1 MCCGAKVEI
10 EDSKISVL
18 DDPRTR
24 YCPLSSS
31 LYGFEEIDRSV
42 VKKII
47 ETKINKRGFTTSKR
61 TFTVEVLVPF
71 GASEVIMSCLEEGL
85 FDCAVTVC
93 EGAGTVLASN
103 PKLVQMIG
111 AFLTGIVETTP
122 VPEII
127 EKLKEYGAIILDE
140 KKASID
146 QVEGVKLAAQRGCKR
161 IAVTIAGFRSWE
173 IAAIR
178 DLELNMNVDVTVLT
192 VCTTR
197 CEERDVE
204 NLMLSDL
211 VWGCNSKIVRENVAS
226 KAIFQLGVS
235 IPVFA
240 LTVKGKRA
248 LLSHIMKLRDPLVAF
263 RAKMPYLVSEKL
275 PR

>member
-1 MCCGAKVEI
+1 MCCGARVEI
-10 EDSKISVL
+10 EDSKVSVI

-24 YCPLSSS
+24 HCPLSSS
-31 LYGFEEIDRSV
+31 LYGFEEIDRST

-47 ETKINKRGFTTSKR
+47 EIKMDKRGFATSKR
-61 TFTVEVLVPF
+61 VFTAEVLVPF

-111 AFLTGIVETTP
+111 AFLTGIIETTP

-127 EKLKEYGAIILDE
+127 DKLKEHGAIILDE
-140 KKASID
+140 EKATID
-146 QVEGVKLAAQRGCKR
+146 QVEGVNLAAQRGYKK

-173 IAAIR
+173 IAAVR
-178 DLELNMNVDVTVLT
+178 GLELGADVDITVLT

-197 CEERDVE
+197 CEEQDVE
-204 NLMLSDL
+204 NLLLSDL
-211 VWGCNSKIVRENVAS
+211 VWGCNSKIIRENVAS
-226 KAIFQLGVS
+226 NAIFQLGVS

-240 LTVKGKRA
+240 LTMKGKRA
-248 LLSHIMKLRDPLVAF
+248 LLSHLMKLRDPLVAF